1 MIEGKNLYKIFESGI
16 FSKRKIVAVDGVD
29 IEIKEG
35 ETLAL
40 IGESGS
46 GKSTLGR
53 MLLMLTEPTKGEVI
67 FEGKN
72 LTKMK
77 KSELRKIRR
86 KMQLIPQYPDTA
98 LDPRWT
104 IYESIAEPL
113 RIHKITDN
121 EYDKIKELIEIVGLK
136 EDHLNRFPHE
146 LSGGE
151 LQRAVIARAMAL
163 DPKFIVCDEPTSM
176 LDVSVQASILNLLME
191 LQKEKNLSY
200 LFITHDLEVANIM
213 GHRMAVMY
221 AGQVVEEGR
230 DILEEPLHPY
240 TQLLVKSL
248 KMEEEIAD
256 TELEIKKSLGF
267 VEGCKYYNLCP
278 HRNEKCLRE
287 KPPLVE
293 VDKDRKV
300 RCHLYA

>member
-104 IYESIAEPL
+104 IYESIES
-113 RIHKITDN
+113 R
-121 EYDKIKELIEIVGLK
+121 
-136 EDHLNRFPHE
+136 
-146 LSGGE
+146 
-151 LQRAVIARAMAL
+151 
-163 DPKFIVCDEPTSM
+163 
-176 LDVSVQASILNLLME
+176 
-191 LQKEKNLSY
+191 
-200 LFITHDLEVANIM
+200 
-213 GHRMAVMY
+213 
-221 AGQVVEEGR
+221 
-230 DILEEPLHPY
+230 
-240 TQLLVKSL
+240 
-248 KMEEEIAD
+248 
-256 TELEIKKSLGF
+256 
-267 VEGCKYYNLCP
+267 
-278 HRNEKCLRE
+278 
-287 KPPLVE
+287 
-293 VDKDRKV
+293 
-300 RCHLYA
+300 

>member
-1 MIEGKNLYKIFESGI
+1 MIEGKNLYKIFEFGI
-16 FSKRKIVAVDGVD
+16 FSKRRVVAVDGVD
-29 IEIKEG
+29 IEIKKG

-77 KSELRKIRR
+77 KSELRKIR
-86 KMQLIPQYPDTA
+86 KEMQLIPQYPDTA

-104 IYESIAEPL
+104 IYDSIAEPL
-113 RIHKITDN
+113 RIHKIADN
-121 EYDKIKELIEIVGLK
+121 EYDKIKELIEVVGLK

-151 LQRAVIARAMAL
+151 LQRAVIARAMSL
-163 DPKFIVCDEPTSM
+163 NPKFIVCDEPTSM
-176 LDVSVQASILNLLME
+176 LDVSVQASILNLLIE
-191 LQKEKNLSY
+191 LQKERNLSY
-200 LFITHDLEVANIM
+200 LFITHDLDVANIM

-221 AGQVVEEGR
+221 AGQIVEEGK
-230 DILEEPLHPY
+230 DILDEPLHPY

-278 HRNEKCLRE
+278 QRCEKCLKE
-287 KPPLVE
+287 TPPLVE
-293 VDKDRKV
+293 VDKKRKV

>member
-67 FEGKN
+67 FEEKN

-113 RIHKITDN
+113 RIHKIADN

-163 DPKFIVCDEPTSM
+163 NPKFIVCDEPTSM

-200 LFITHDLEVANIM
+200 LFITHD
-213 GHRMAVMY
+213 
-221 AGQVVEEGR
+221 
-230 DILEEPLHPY
+230 
-240 TQLLVKSL
+240 
-248 KMEEEIAD
+248 
-256 TELEIKKSLGF
+256 
-267 VEGCKYYNLCP
+267 
-278 HRNEKCLRE
+278 
-287 KPPLVE
+287 
-293 VDKDRKV
+293 
-300 RCHLYA
+300 

>member
-77 KSELRKIRR
+77 KSDLRKIRR

-113 RIHKITDN
+113 RIHKIADN

-163 DPKFIVCDEPTSM
+163 NPKFIVCDEPTSM

-221 AGQVVEEGR
+221 AGQIVEEGK

-240 TQLLVKSL
+240 TRLLVESL
-248 KMEEEIAD
+248 KMEKEIAD

-267 VEGCKYYNLCP
+267 VEGCKYCNLCP
-278 HRNEKCLRE
+278 HRSEKCLRE

-293 VDKDRKV
+293 VDKNRKV

>member
-67 FEGKN
+67 FEEKN

-221 AGQVVEEGR
+221 AGQIVEEGKN
-230 DILEEPLHPY
+230 ILEEPLHPY
-240 TQLLVKSL
+240 TRLLVESL
-248 KMEEEIAD
+248 KMEKEIAD

-278 HRNEKCLRE
+278 YRSEKCLRE